1 MLVKLTFSECWKE
14 VTETILKEFLPEMLK
29 RKSEALE
36 CSYEARKP
44 AFCG

>member
-1 MLVKLTFSECWKE
+1 
-14 VTETILKEFLPEMLK
+14 MLK

-44 AFCG
+44 AFCGWLLLQEFSYNFSFSESVRLLKSQT